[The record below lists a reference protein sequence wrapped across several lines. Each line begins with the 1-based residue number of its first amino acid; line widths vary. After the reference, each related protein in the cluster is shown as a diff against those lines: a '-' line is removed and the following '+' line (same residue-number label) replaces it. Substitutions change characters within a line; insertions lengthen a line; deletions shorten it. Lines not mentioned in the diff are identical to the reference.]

1 MSAHI
6 EAFHAATGSAVAT
19 PFQIKF
25 GVLTILPAVV
35 LLLAGCTDA
44 PRLRV
49 VGPDPADPGARA
61 PRVNYRST
69 IGPYKS
75 QRPVEPGPWGEQNQG
90 VAPQPKS
97 GHEGHR

>member
-6 EAFHAATGSAVAT
+6 EAFHAATGPAVAT
-19 PFQIKF
+19 PFQIKS
-25 GVLTILPAVV
+25 GVLAILPAVV

-44 PRLRV
+44 PRLPV
-49 VGPDPADPGARA
+49 AGPDPAESGSRA
-61 PRVNYRST
+61 PRVDYRST
-69 IGPYKS
+69 IGSYKS
-75 QRPVEPGPWGEQNQG
+75 QRPVEPGPWAEQNQG